1 MSDAERRI
9 VINCTAIE
17 KAADFFGSFR
27 DVLHSTFDN
36 NLDVLQRVLESG
48 VEGPLVIEL
57 RDYHHA
63 SEESRLVLSSLTRI
77 IEKANAKTGNVRS
90 EIC

>member
-1 MSDAERRI
+1 MSRAERRI
-9 VINCTAIE
+9 VIHCPGVE
-17 KAADFFGSFR
+17 KAADFFGYFR

-36 NLDVLQRVLESG
+36 NLEMLQRVIESD
-48 VEGPLVIEL
+48 VEGPLVVEL

-77 IEKANAKTGNVRS
+77 IEKAAAKTGNIRS
-90 EIC
+90 EVT